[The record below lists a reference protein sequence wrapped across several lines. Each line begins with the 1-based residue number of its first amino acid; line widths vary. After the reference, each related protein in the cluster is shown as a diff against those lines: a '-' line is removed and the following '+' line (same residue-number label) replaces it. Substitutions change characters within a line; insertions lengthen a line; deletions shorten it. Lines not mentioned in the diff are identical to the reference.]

1 MKIVFMRHGK
11 PDVPELG
18 NINVS
23 EFHRWIEAYNSASLD
38 ITHKPSKQVVEIAN
52 HCNVIV
58 CSDLRRSIESA
69 QLLGIRDIHCIDVI
83 FKEVELPYARLP
95 SPRLMPDV
103 WFVLYRIL
111 WFMGYATNS
120 ESIFSA
126 RQRAAIAAKMLHN
139 KALCNN
145 TVFCIGHSIF
155 NSLIAKEL
163 LKKGWQGST
172 SIFNKHWEISEYE
185 YVKTRN
191 TKSRMC

>member
-11 PDVPELG
+11 PDIPELG
-18 NINVS
+18 KLNTC
-23 EFHRWIEAYNSASLD
+23 EFYRWIDAYNSANLD
-38 ITHKPSKQVVEIAN
+38 TVYKPSKQTVETAN

-69 QLLGIRDIHCIDVI
+69 QMLGVKDIHCIDAI
-83 FKEVELPYARLP
+83 FREVELPYSLLP

-111 WFMGYATNS
+111 WFMNYAANC
-120 ESIFSA
+120 ESISLA
-126 RQRAAIAAKMLHN
+126 RQRAAIAANMLHN

-145 TVFCIGHSIF
+145 SIFCIGHSIF
-155 NSLIAKEL
+155 NSFIAKEL

-172 SIFNKHWEISEYE
+172 SIFSKHWETTEYA
-185 YVKTRN
+185 YVE
-191 TKSRMC
+191 S